1 VRNFSIYTIFFLIL
15 AAGNTYAQIT
25 VSVDSLLNETEE
37 TYLYLDGQMETT
49 SAQRR
54 TSGFIDTVTNR
65 WKSNKWAKQLG
76 NIVIVRPKNPIIDTI
91 GTEKS
96 ELDFENFQG
105 KKIGNITFI
114 KLKPFGQTINDT
126 INRSEGWLEKT
137 ANAIHVNTSDR
148 VLSSHL
154 LFKKGDLVDPFVFSD
169 NERLI
174 RELSFIEDVKIILT
188 ERKENSDV
196 VDVVVMTKD
205 VLSIAF
211 FVEISDVNSGKLE
224 LWDRNI
230 FGSGK
235 EIQSNIY
242 WDSDRTGLWG
252 FEAFYSVRNILG
264 SFVDSKILYQN
275 LFDRDYF
282 GLELSRKF
290 YTPNTKYA
298 GGFSAGKTNS
308 FKNVLLADTGYSMQA
323 VDFKRS
329 DLWLGRSFA
338 INQANS
344 LRARRLNLTFS
355 SRFYLEEFSRRPEV
369 QQNFF
374 YEFHNKKVWLN
385 SVSFT
390 SRSFYQSN
398 LIYSYGRT
406 EDIPNGWMANLTLG
420 REFGEFSNRTYTS
433 ASFSAGDYV
442 LDFGYLYV
450 MSAWGGF
457 FQTKD
462 DFQQGVLNL
471 QFSYFTNLFIF
482 GQLKFRH
489 FVRLNYLQGI
499 NRFDMERININDK
512 QGIRGLIENSI
523 YGQKKLTLNL
533 ESVTFTPYQLFGFK
547 IVGFGFADFA
557 LIGPESSKFIDL
569 DSYSGLGFGFRFRNE
584 RLVFP
589 TLQFRFGFYPNIEG
603 LLLEDMF
610 KFSGEKKLNP
620 ANFRPTSPAI
630 LNY

>member
-205 VLSIAF
+205 V
-211 FVEISDVNSGKLE
+211 FVHS
-224 LWDRNI
+224 
-230 FGSGK
+230 
-235 EIQSNIY
+235 
-242 WDSDRTGLWG
+242 
-252 FEAFYSVRNILG
+252 
-264 SFVDSKILYQN
+264 
-275 LFDRDYF
+275 LFR
-282 GLELSRKF
+282 
-290 YTPNTKYA
+290 
-298 GGFSAGKTNS
+298 
-308 FKNVLLADTGYSMQA
+308 
-323 VDFKRS
+323 
-329 DLWLGRSFA
+329 
-338 INQANS
+338 
-344 LRARRLNLTFS
+344 
-355 SRFYLEEFSRRPEV
+355 
-369 QQNFF
+369 
-374 YEFHNKKVWLN
+374 
-385 SVSFT
+385 
-390 SRSFYQSN
+390 
-398 LIYSYGRT
+398 
-406 EDIPNGWMANLTLG
+406 
-420 REFGEFSNRTYTS
+420 
-433 ASFSAGDYV
+433 
-442 LDFGYLYV
+442 
-450 MSAWGGF
+450 
-457 FQTKD
+457 
-462 DFQQGVLNL
+462 
-471 QFSYFTNLFIF
+471 
-482 GQLKFRH
+482 
-489 FVRLNYLQGI
+489 
-499 NRFDMERININDK
+499 
-512 QGIRGLIENSI
+512 
-523 YGQKKLTLNL
+523 
-533 ESVTFTPYQLFGFK
+533 
-547 IVGFGFADFA
+547 
-557 LIGPESSKFIDL
+557 
-569 DSYSGLGFGFRFRNE
+569 
-584 RLVFP
+584 
-589 TLQFRFGFYPNIEG
+589 
-603 LLLEDMF
+603 
-610 KFSGEKKLNP
+610 
-620 ANFRPTSPAI
+620 
-630 LNY
+630 